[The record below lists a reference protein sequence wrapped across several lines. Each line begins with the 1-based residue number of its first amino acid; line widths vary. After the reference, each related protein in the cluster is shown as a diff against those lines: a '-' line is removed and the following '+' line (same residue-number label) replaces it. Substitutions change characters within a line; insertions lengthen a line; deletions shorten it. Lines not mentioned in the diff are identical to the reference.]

1 MKKYLS
7 LLKSNE
13 LFHTIE
19 ETELESML
27 SCLNAETKRL
37 KKNEVVLIAGSR
49 PDYVGTVLEGELHI
63 IKEDLD
69 GNRTIVATVTP
80 GDIFAEALCCAGVPE
95 SPVTVIAT
103 VDSVIMK
110 LSFDRILHTCPHACT
125 HHTKLIGNM
134 LKVLAQKN
142 LMLQKRMELTSV
154 NSIRIKVLRY
164 LGSFNISKGQPI
176 KIPYNR
182 EEMANY
188 LCVERSAL
196 SHELS
201 RMKRDGLIDYWK
213 SEFVVK

>member
-1 MKKYLS
+1 MDKYIS

-19 ETELESML
+19 ETELDTML
-27 SCLNAETKRL
+27 SCLNAETKHL
-37 KKNEVVLIAGSR
+37 KKNEVILMAGSR

-69 GNRTIVATVTP
+69 GNRIIVSTVIP
-80 GDIFAEALCCAGVPE
+80 GDIFAEALCCAGVFE

-110 LSFDRILHTCPHACT
+110 LSFDKILHTCPNSCT

-134 LKVLAQKN
+134 LRVLAQKN

-164 LGSFNISKGQPI
+164 LSSFHVPKGQPI
-176 KIPYNR
+176 MIPYNR
-182 EEMANY
+182 EELANY
-188 LCVERSAL
+188 LCVDRSAL